1 MDTQNKAAD
10 LARYAAAFDRYTNGV
25 VFVSPEAKEAAKA
38 KYIAFY
44 AEGVESPTNEEY
56 LYKPTL
62 SPEDVVSGYNI
73 PDYVLAYDI
82 ANMGLEEV
90 RRAYD
95 KLDTALQLIGRKDT
109 AEILKEVSAAIWNA
123 ERERETIYG
132 KLTAAGGTIL
142 PPVK

>member
-1 MDTQNKAAD
+1 MDIANKAAD

-44 AEGVESPTNEEY
+44 AESTEGEEY

-62 SPEDVVSGYNI
+62 SPEDVLSGYNI
-73 PDYVLAYDI
+73 PDYVLAYDL
-82 ANMGLEEV
+82 ATMGLEEV

-95 KLDTALQLIGRKDT
+95 RLDTALQLIGRKDNG
-109 AEILKEVSAAIWNA
+109 EILREVSAAIWNA

-142 PPVK
+142 PPLK

>member
-25 VFVSPEAKEAAKA
+25 VFVSAEAKEAAKA

-73 PDYVLAYDI
+73 PDYVLAYDM
-82 ANMGLEEV
+82 ANTGLEEV

-95 KLDTALQLIGRKDT
+95 KLDIALQLIGRKDT

-132 KLTAAGGTIL
+132 KLTEAGGTLL
-142 PPVK
+142 PPVQ

>member
-25 VFVSPEAKEAAKA
+25 VFVSTAAKEAAKA

-44 AEGVESPTNEEY
+44 AESPEGEEY
-56 LYKPTL
+56 LYKPFL

-82 ANMGLEEV
+82 ANTGLKEIQ
-90 RRAYD
+90 RAYNN
-95 KLDTALQLIGRKDT
+95 LDTALKLITGRTDNG
-109 AEILKEVSAAIWNA
+109 EILREVSAANWNA
-123 ERERETIYG
+123 ERVREKAYG
-132 KLTAAGGTIL
+132 KLTEAGGTLL
-142 PPVK
+142 PPVQ